1 MPPSPPTDGLCDL
14 LQVIATLRGPAGC
27 PWDRAQ
33 SERSLLPYLVEETYE
48 LVEAI
53 EQDDPPAQC
62 AEAGDLLYLLLLIA
76 RIAEERG
83 RWDHDSAARGIAAK
97 MRRRHPGILRPAE
110 GGQVFSGSAGD
121 WEAVKAAE
129 HPPER
134 SVLDGIPAALPAL
147 IRAHRVGEKVSR
159 VGFDWPDLAGVRA
172 KVGEEI
178 DELDAALESGDP
190 AAVRH
195 ELGDLLLASA
205 NLARFLGF
213 GPEDLLREANA
224 RFEGRFRKLEVL
236 ARARGLNLH
245 SAGIE
250 QLEELWQE
258 VKAPPTSLDSHRGA
272 GPK

>member
-1 MPPSPPTDGLCDL
+1 MPHPARIDGLVEL
-14 LQVIATLRGPAGC
+14 IGIVSTLRGSEGC

-33 SERSLLPYLVEETYE
+33 TERSLIPYLVEEAYE

-53 EQDDPPAQC
+53 EQDDPGAQC

-76 RIAEERG
+76 RIAEERE
-83 RWDHDSAARGIAAK
+83 RWDHDGAARGIAAK

-110 GGQVFSGSAGD
+110 GGPAFTGSAEA
-121 WEAVKAAE
+121 WEAVKATE
-129 HPPER
+129 RPPER
-134 SVLDGIPAALPAL
+134 SALDGIPAALPAL

-172 KVGEEI
+172 KVGEELG
-178 DELDAALESGDP
+178 ELDEALAAQDP

-213 GPEDLLREANA
+213 GPEELLREANS
-224 RFEGRFRKLEVL
+224 RFEGRFRKLEGL
-236 ARARGLNLH
+236 ARARGLDLH
-245 SAGIE
+245 HAGIE
-250 QLEELWQE
+250 QLEALWQE
-258 VKAPPTSLDSHRGA
+258 VKALGEPARG
-272 GPK
+272 G